1 MNKHHQNAAL
11 RLHEF
16 AAEGRE
22 ANEAELRTEL
32 ESQGV
37 DVDAFLAR
45 LGSTAGIEAQAPSV
59 KKPTAAERLRA
70 LASQAGTKVKNL
82 LGDVNPDGAGLPA
95 AAYGRTGRQGK
106 RTRSTSRG
114 KQGGRS
120 GK

>member
-1 MNKHHQNAAL
+1 MNKHHQDAAL

-16 AAEGRE
+16 AAENCE
-22 ANEAELRTEL
+22 ASEAELRAEL

-37 DVDAFLAR
+37 NVDAFLAR
-45 LGSTAGIEAQAPSV
+45 LASEAGVEAQAVPA

-70 LASQAGTKVKNL
+70 LASQAGAKVKNL
-82 LGDVNPDGAGLPA
+82 LGDVNPDGGGLPA
-95 AAYGRTGRQGK
+95 AAYGRTGRQPK
-106 RTRSTSRG
+106 RARSSSRG

>member
-1 MNKHHQNAAL
+1 MNKHHQDAAL

-16 AAEGRE
+16 AAENRE
-22 ANEAELRTEL
+22 ATETELRAEL

-45 LGSTAGIEAQAPSV
+45 LGSAAGIEAQAIAA

-70 LASQAGTKVKNL
+70 LASQAGTKVKKL
-82 LGDVNPDGAGLPA
+82 LGDVNPDGAGLPV
-95 AAYGRTGRQGK
+95 AAYGRTGRQAK
-106 RTRSTSRG
+106 RTRPSARG
-114 KQGGRS
+114 KQCGRS

>member
-1 MNKHHQNAAL
+1 MKKHHQNAAL

-16 AAEGRE
+16 AAENRE
-22 ANEAELRTEL
+22 VNETELRAELEG
-32 ESQGV
+32 QGV
-37 DVDAFLAR
+37 DVNAFLAQ
-45 LGSTAGIEAQAPSV
+45 LGSAAGIEAQALSV

-95 AAYGRTGRQGK
+95 AAYGRSGRQGK
-106 RTRSTSRG
+106 RTRPSSRG